1 MPRALGWDSALAH
14 LDVVPIMGNHI
25 DLVIEPNLATNRPL
39 IETAVVQTYSA
50 AESRKRED
58 LSST

>member
-1 MPRALGWDSALAH
+1 
-14 LDVVPIMGNHI
+14 LDVVPIIGNHI
-25 DLVIEPNLATNRPL
+25 DLVVEPNLATNRPL
-39 IETAVVQTYSA
+39 IETAVVQTYSP